1 MSVYEKPILSAW
13 EHITLCWAIFR
24 IVIAALAT
32 VLKTPFQFRGEN
44 KAPTLKL
51 HFLYGVVRAF
61 VENITPRQSQA
72 LMPSTTEA
80 YEKVAKTLG
89 SGFKPA
95 GVKLADGTLCCWV
108 GDNNADTV
116 IVWFHGGGYVFSAS
130 EASIEM
136 ISHLVSQTSKVRKT
150 TVAAFIPEYNL
161 APQAAYPKQ
170 LQQAATVIRYLTE
183 DLGKSYSQ
191 LIVGGDSAGGNLA
204 LGLMS
209 HLSHTHPAIPALD
222 NVQRLK
228 GVFLISPWVAFTQ
241 DAPAFRTNKYKDSLS
256 RPALKRWSDLFLGK
270 APEDEY
276 NSPLGASEDW
286 WRDFQA
292 ERILVISGG
301 DELLVD
307 DIVQFT
313 EKLQK
318 HNGQKTEL
326 VVARGESHNH
336 MISERRLHIFQEPCE
351 SEVRLFKWILDRV

>member
-1 MSVYEKPILSAW
+1 MSLYEKPSLSAW
-13 EHITLCWAIFR
+13 EYITLCWAIVR
-24 IVIAALAT
+24 IVFGALAT
-32 VLKTPFQFRGEN
+32 VLTTPFRFRGDN

-61 VENITPRQSQA
+61 VENITPRHSQA
-72 LMPSTTEA
+72 LAPSTTEA
-80 YEKVAKTLG
+80 YEQVAKALG

-108 GDNNADTV
+108 GDKSADTV

-130 EASIEM
+130 GESIEM
-136 ISHLVSQTSKVRKT
+136 ISNLVSQASKVRKT
-150 TVAAFIPEYNL
+150 TVAALVPEYDL
-161 APQAAYPKQ
+161 APHATYPRQ
-170 LQQAATVIRYLTE
+170 LQQAATVIRYLTQ
-183 DLGKSYSQ
+183 DLGKSYSH

-209 HLSHTHPAIPALD
+209 HLSHPHPAIPALE
-222 NVQRLK
+222 NVRSLK
-228 GVFLISPWVAFTQ
+228 GVFLISPWVTFKQ
-241 DAPAFRTNKYKDSLS
+241 GAPAFRTNRYKDSLS
-256 RPALKRWSDLFLGK
+256 RPALKRWSDLFLRN

-276 NSPLGASEDW
+276 NSPLSASEDW
-286 WRDFQA
+286 WRDVQA
-292 ERILVISGG
+292 ERILVIGGG

-336 MISERRLHIFQEPCE
+336 MISERRLHIFEEPCE
-351 SEVRLFKWILDRV
+351 SEVRLFKWILDQV